1 MELEGELGKSYI
13 SSLSI
18 FSDDY
23 RKINS
28 NIEVKS
34 YFSSNYKFLN
44 FLLTE
49 FNINK
54 NFPKNLEGE
63 VSGFLKI
70 SNKKNNG
77 SYRYFFEGSLDNFY
91 HVNPNNNIPIVL
103 NDFNGGVLLS
113 NDLIKIEGNGIL
125 NGSQSGIK
133 ILVDKEERI
142 RAEQALGAAA
152 GEALAA
158 GAIQVAIAVVVARN
172 SDAEASAL

>member
-1 MELEGELGKSYI
+1 MKLDISSAKIIKKNRNIKLYSSDMKVEGVLGSSYI

-34 YFSSNYKFLN
+34 NISTNYKFLN
-44 FLLTE
+44 FLLSE

-70 SNKKNNG
+70 SNKTNHG
-77 SYRYFFEGSLDNFY
+77 SYRYFFEGSLDNFNY
-91 HVNPNNNIPIVL
+91 IKTNNNDMPIVL
-103 NDFNGGVLLS
+103 NKFNGEVMLS
-113 NDLIKIEGNGIL
+113 NDLIKIEGKGL
-125 NGSQSGIK
+125 
-133 ILVDKEERI
+133 
-142 RAEQALGAAA
+142 
-152 GEALAA
+152 
-158 GAIQVAIAVVVARN
+158 
-172 SDAEASAL
+172 